1 MYSFEITLT
10 RAFGRVLGLPAY
22 CQPMFRMPLVALVIY
37 IATRLHLDGNVV
49 DESMA
54 ELFRRVGLRMPVTE
68 LVQPGPMRLET
79 HENVIAEPLTADV
92 IARVVAG
99 LTEVGA
105 AYVIL
110 SESNDDETYLQA
122 AGTVGEDFI
131 VERRDGCAGEHYRGD
146 RRVTADELVAML
158 GGCLHGATDWSHVV
172 SWHQVRVD
180 FGAANA

>member
-1 MYSFEITLT
+1 
-10 RAFGRVLGLPAY
+10 
-22 CQPMFRMPLVALVIY
+22 MFRMSLVALVIY

-68 LVQPGPMRLET
+68 LVQPEPMKLET
-79 HENVIAEPLTADV
+79 HENVIAEPLTAVV

-99 LTEVGA
+99 LTKVGE

-110 SESNDDETYLQA
+110 SESNDETYVQA

-146 RRVTADELVAML
+146 RRVTADELVTML
-158 GGCLHGATDWSHVV
+158 AGCLRGTTDWSHVV
-172 SWHQVRVD
+172 SWHRVEVA
-180 FGAANA
+180 FGATHARA